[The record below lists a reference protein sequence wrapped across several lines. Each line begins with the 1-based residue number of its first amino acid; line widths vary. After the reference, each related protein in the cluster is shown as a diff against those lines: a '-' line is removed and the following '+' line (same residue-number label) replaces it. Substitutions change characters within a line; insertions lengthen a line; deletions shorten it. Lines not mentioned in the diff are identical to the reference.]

1 MPFDSQDFVKRLE
14 EAVQRKKPG
23 GVACPLCSNTRWQ
36 LPGGY
41 VVSSL
46 QNEIGGIHIGGPG
59 IPKVPMICANCGF
72 VAEIAIGVL
81 GLLTKQEETQQPT
94 PVSKETTP

>member
-1 MPFDSQDFVKRLE
+1 MTFDSKDFVERLKA
-14 EAVQRKKPG
+14 AVQKKKTG
-23 GVACPLCSNTRWQ
+23 GVVCPLCSNALWQ

-41 VVSSL
+41 IVSSL
-46 QNEIGGIHIGGPG
+46 QDEISGINIGGPG

-81 GLLTKQEETQQPT
+81 GLLPKEEEVQPSP
-94 PVSKETTP
+94 PVGKETTP

>member
-1 MPFDSQDFVKRLE
+1 MPFDSHEFVQRLE
-14 EAVQRKKPG
+14 EAVQRKKTG
-23 GVACPLCSNTRWQ
+23 GVICPLCSNTRWQ

-81 GLLTKQEETQQPT
+81 GLLPKEEVQKSP
-94 PVSKETTP
+94 PVSEETTP